1 MGCANLVSVTFNN
14 ELTEIPSQCFYRCTS
29 LKSIV
34 WPASL
39 KELGAYSFAG
49 CGALESVM
57 LPNGV
62 ETLGE
67 CCFFNNR
74 MLNSIWIP
82 NTISLIDKRCFQDC
96 IKLKMTHVSNPT
108 PITISDDVF
117 EGIDV
122 SNATLYIPQG
132 SSYLYGQSPVW
143 SAFGHI
149 LEE

>member
-1 MGCANLVSVTFNN
+1 MGCDNLVSVTFDN

-108 PITISDDVF
+108 PLTISAAVF
-117 EGIDV
+117 AGIDV
-122 SNATLYIPQG
+122 RTATLYIPQG

-149 LEE
+149 LEG